1 MPPRVP
7 CRPAR
12 YAALALPLV
21 LGAALLS
28 GCGATTTGTSSGLS
42 ARTDALTF
50 SAASLPAAYVN
61 EPFSVT
67 LAVSGGVGPYGYR
80 VAGGTLPPGLRFSG
94 GTLSGT
100 PSARGAFQF
109 TVEASDA
116 NLSNKVQTYTLNVND
131 LPPLSLEP
139 TLPTGEIRGETRV
152 PVMIKAPRSARAAR
166 VTWDLGPDVQV
177 TRVQATDGGNPVFWR
192 QQGQVL
198 SLDLGFKS
206 VPRADTRVA
215 LITVK
220 PSKPVTLS
228 SGKFWYES
236 RDGSGKVLGEKR
248 PPAPAQ
254 TTPATS
260 TAPGAGAAA
269 GTGTGT
275 GTGAGTGTT
284 STQTT
289 PTPTPQTTPAT
300 SPEGSSTLPSP
311 TTAPT
316 PTPTTD
322 PATGTQTTPGTP
334 VPTGPATAPVAP
346 TNPTT
351 PPSGGQP

>member
-1 MPPRVP
+1 M
-7 CRPAR
+7 
-12 YAALALPLV
+12 ALPLL

-28 GCGATTTGTSSGLS
+28 GCGATTSGTSTGLS

-50 SAASLPAAYVN
+50 SPAALPAAYVN
-61 EPFSVT
+61 EPFSAT
-67 LAVSGGVGPYGYR
+67 LAVAGGVGPYGYR
-80 VAGGTLPPGLRFSG
+80 VAGGTLPPGLRFAN

-177 TRVQATDGGNPVFWR
+177 TRVQATDNGNPVFWR

-198 SLDLGFKS
+198 SLDLGFKT
-206 VPRADTRVA
+206 VPRAGARVA

-220 PSKPVTLS
+220 PAKAVTLS

-236 RDGSGKVLGEKR
+236 RDGAGKILGEKQ
-248 PPAPAQ
+248 PPAPTPVTPVATPAT
-254 TTPATS
+254 TTPAS
-260 TAPGAGAAA
+260 GAAPA
-269 GTGTGT
+269 SGIAPASGTTS
-275 GTGAGTGTT
+275 ATGTT
-284 STQTT
+284 AIPATA
-289 PTPTPQTTPAT
+289 TPA
-300 SPEGSSTLPSP
+300 

-316 PTPTTD
+316 TT
-322 PATGTQTTPGTP
+322 PATGTQTTP
-334 VPTGPATAPVAP
+334 VPTGPGTTPTTPTTP

-351 PPSGGQP
+351 PPAGGQP

>member
-7 CRPAR
+7 CGRGRHAR
-12 YAALALPLV
+12 HAALLL

-28 GCGATTTGTSSGLS
+28 GCGATTTGTSTGLS

-50 SAASLPAAYVN
+50 STAALPAAYVN
-61 EPFSVT
+61 EPFSAT

-100 PSARGAFQF
+100 PGARGAFQF
-109 TVEASDA
+109 TIEASDA

-152 PVMIKAPRSARAAR
+152 PVMIKAPRTARAAR

-177 TRVQATDGGNPVFWR
+177 TRVQAAEGGNPVFWR

-198 SLDLGFKS
+198 SVDLGFKT
-206 VPRADTRVA
+206 VPRAGARVA

-220 PSKPVTLS
+220 PAKPVTLS
-228 SGKFWYES
+228 NGKFWYES
-236 RDGSGKVLGEKR
+236 RDGAGKILGEKQ
-248 PPAPAQ
+248 PPAPAPV
-254 TTPATS
+254 TPPATATPAVPASGATPAS
-260 TAPGAGAAA
+260 GTTTAPA
-269 GTGTGT
+269 TQP
-275 GTGAGTGTT
+275 T
-284 STQTT
+284 SST
-289 PTPTPQTTPAT
+289 
-300 SPEGSSTLPSP
+300 TLPSP
-311 TTAPT
+311 STTPAPL
-316 PTPTTD
+316 PTTD

-334 VPTGPATAPVAP
+334 VPTGPGTTTPTTP

-351 PPSGGQP
+351 PTTGGQP

>member
-7 CRPAR
+7 CRRAR
-12 YAALALPLV
+12 HAALPLL

-28 GCGATTTGTSSGLS
+28 GCGATTSGTSTGLS
-42 ARTDALTF
+42 ARTDPLTF
-50 SAASLPAAYVN
+50 AAASLPAAYVN
-61 EPFSVT
+61 EPFSASLTV
-67 LAVSGGVGPYGYR
+67 AGGVGPYGYR

-177 TRVQATDGGNPVFWR
+177 TRVQAAESGNPVFWR

-198 SLDLGFKS
+198 SLDLGFKT
-206 VPRADTRVA
+206 VPRAGARVA

-220 PSKPVTLS
+220 PTKAVSLNSTL
-228 SGKFWYES
+228 FWYES
-236 RDGSGKVLGEKR
+236 RDGAGKVLGEKQ
-248 PPAPAQ
+248 PPAPAQVTPETTPAVTPATPTVPASGTTPAQ
-254 TTPATS
+254 TTPAQTP
-260 TAPGAGAAA
+260 PG
-269 GTGTGT
+269 
-275 GTGAGTGTT
+275 
-284 STQTT
+284 
-289 PTPTPQTTPAT
+289 T
-300 SPEGSSTLPSP
+300 SPTDSSPLPSP
-311 TTAPT
+311 SVAPAPL
-316 PTPTTD
+316 PTSD
-322 PATGTQTTPGTP
+322 PATGTPTTPGTP
-334 VPTGPATAPVAP
+334 VPTGPGTVPTTP
-346 TNPTT
+346 TNPVT
-351 PPSGGQP
+351 PPVGGQP